1 MNYLGYVV
9 AAYAVFVGVL
19 AIDAIGSRLR
29 LRRARQDA
37 RQRQQRPP
45 ELDVPFQAPALS
57 GAPWKR
63 SMQNA

>member
-37 RQRQQRPP
+37 RQRQQRQQARRSASPGNG
-45 ELDVPFQAPALS
+45 VPL
-57 GAPWKR
+57 GLER
-63 SMQNA
+63 